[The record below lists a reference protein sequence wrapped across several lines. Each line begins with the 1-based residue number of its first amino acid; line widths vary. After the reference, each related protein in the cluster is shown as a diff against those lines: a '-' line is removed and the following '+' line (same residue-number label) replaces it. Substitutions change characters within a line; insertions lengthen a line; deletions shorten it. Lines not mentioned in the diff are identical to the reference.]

1 MRYIQ
6 RVPHYITIHSQA
18 GHSCANLVWC
28 RPDHGWVWYQPGGI
42 GNIYSM
48 KLMTKRHRVTFDSEG
63 EGASA
68 NAFVVH
74 KPSGPVR
81 CGTSDFG
88 LYFYVPGATPS
99 GTTLVGAGRMGPGR
113 RDVFW

>member
-1 MRYIQ
+1 
-6 RVPHYITIHSQA
+6 
-18 GHSCANLVWC
+18 
-28 RPDHGWVWYQPGGI
+28 
-42 GNIYSM
+42 M

-81 CGTSDFG
+81 FGTSDFG
-88 LYFYVPGATPS
+88 LYFYVAGATPS
-99 GTTLVGAGRMGPGR
+99 GATLAGAGQTGLDR
-113 RDVFW
+113 RDVVWCHYMSWIFYETQLNFGLDPLFWGIFG

>member
-1 MRYIQ
+1 M
-6 RVPHYITIHSQA
+6 
-18 GHSCANLVWC
+18 
-28 RPDHGWVWYQPGGI
+28 WYQPGGI